1 MNRAHIVVLSGAGIS
16 ADSGLET
23 FRDADGLW
31 AKHRVEDACTPEAL
45 VRNPELVLDFYNKRR
60 DQLKSAEPN
69 EGHKALAKL
78 ERFYSVD
85 IITQNVDDLHER
97 AGSSSVLH
105 LHGELNK
112 CRSMKDP
119 SYIAEIKGDL
129 HVGDLAP
136 DGGQLRPH
144 IVFFGESVPMFEKAE
159 EIASKADILI
169 VVGTSLEVYSAA
181 SLIYNIPDNVPVY
194 LVDPSPVKIR
204 LSGVRYICER
214 AALGLPKL
222 YDELVSNKMITIFN

>member
-1 MNRAHIVVLSGAGIS
+1 MNKVHIVVLSGAGVS

-23 FRDADGLW
+23 FRDEDGLW
-31 AKHRVEDACTPEAL
+31 AKHRVEDVCTPEAL
-45 VRNPELVLDFYNKRR
+45 KRNPELVLDFYNKRR
-60 DQLKSAEPN
+60 QQLKSAEPN
-69 EGHKALAKL
+69 DGHKALAKL
-78 ERFYSVD
+78 EQFFVVD

-97 AGSSSVLH
+97 AGSTRVLH

-119 SYIAEIKGDL
+119 SYITDIKGDL

-159 EIASKADILI
+159 EIISKADILI
-169 VVGTSLEVYSAA
+169 VVGTSLEVYPAA
-181 SLIYNIPDNVPVY
+181 SLIYHIHDNVPVY
-194 LVDPSPVKIR
+194 LVDPSPVKVR
-204 LSGVRYICER
+204 LGGVRYICER
-214 AALGLPKL
+214 AAVGLPKL
-222 YDELVSNKMITIFN
+222 YDELVLNKMITNIN

>member
-1 MNRAHIVVLSGAGIS
+1 MNKLHIVVLSGAGVS

-23 FRDADGLW
+23 FRDEDGLW
-31 AKHRVEDACTPEAL
+31 AKHRVEDVCTPEAL
-45 VRNPELVLDFYNKRR
+45 MRNPELVLAFYNNRR
-60 DQLKSAEPN
+60 QQLKSAGPN
-69 EGHKALAKL
+69 DGHKALSRL
-78 ERFYSVD
+78 EEFYDVD

-97 AGSSSVLH
+97 AGSTRVLH

-119 SYIAEIKGDL
+119 SYITDIKGDL

-159 EIASKADILI
+159 AIVSKADILI
-169 VVGTSLEVYSAA
+169 VVGTSLEVYPAA
-181 SLIYNIPDNVPVY
+181 SLIYLIPDNIPVY

-214 AALGLPKL
+214 AAVGLPKL
-222 YDELVSNKMITIFN
+222 YDELVFGKMITNIN

>member
-1 MNRAHIVVLSGAGIS
+1 MNKAHIVVLSGAGIS

-31 AKHRVEDACTPEAL
+31 AKHRVEDVCTPEAL
-45 VRNPELVLDFYNKRR
+45 IRNPELVLDFYNKRR
-60 DQLKSAEPN
+60 HQLKSAEPN
-69 EGHKALAKL
+69 EGHKALARL
-78 ERFYSVD
+78 EEFYDVD
-85 IITQNVDDLHER
+85 VITQNVDDLHER
-97 AGSSSVLH
+97 AGSSRVLH
-105 LHGELNK
+105 LHGELMK

-119 SYIAEIKGDL
+119 SYIANINDDL

-144 IVFFGESVPMFEKAE
+144 IVFFGEPVPMFEKAS

-169 VVGTSLEVYSAA
+169 VVGTSLEVYPAA

-194 LVDPSPVKIR
+194 LVDPSPLRVK
-204 LSGVRYICER
+204 LKGVRYIYER
-214 AALGLPKL
+214 AAIGLPRL
-222 YDELVSNKMITIFN
+222 YDELVSGKMITNFN

>member
-1 MNRAHIVVLSGAGIS
+1 MNKTHIVVLSGAGIS

-31 AKHRVEDACTPEAL
+31 AKHRVEDVCTPEAL
-45 VRNPELVLDFYNKRR
+45 IRNPQLVLDFYNNRR
-60 DQLKSAEPN
+60 HQLKSAEPN

-78 ERFYSVD
+78 EQFYSVD

-97 AGSSSVLH
+97 AGSSRVLH

-119 SYIAEIKGDL
+119 SYIAVIKEDL

-169 VVGTSLEVYSAA
+169 VVGTSLEVYPAA

-194 LVDPSPVKIR
+194 IVDPSPVNIR

-214 AALGLPKL
+214 AAFGLPKL